1 MLYSHPMNKNTTL
14 SNHIMQFIN
23 TLLFLEKRSVFA
35 YKDINLYPS
44 EIHLLVLISEG
55 HAVNATTMAEKL
67 GVTKGAI
74 SQTLSRLQKKNV
86 LLKTKNPFNKNELTV
101 HFTKTGSEAMVQF
114 VQKRAAQEQAY
125 ANYINKLSSQDE
137 QVIQNFLTQMEQFLS
152 GL

>member
-1 MLYSHPMNKNTTL
+1 MSNNTIL
-14 SNHIMQFIN
+14 SNHIMQFVN
-23 TLLFLEKRSVFA
+23 TLIFLEKRSVFT

-55 HAVNATTMAEKL
+55 HAVNATAMAEKL

-101 HFTKTGSEAMVQF
+101 HFTKTGREAMAHF
-114 VQKRAAQEQAY
+114 VHKRAAQEQAY
-125 ANYINKLSSQDE
+125 AKYISQLSSQDE
-137 QVIQNFLTQMEQFLS
+137 LVIQKFLTQMGQFLS